1 MASSGS
7 QGYVTAD
14 VADEEG
20 LTKNVLSGTKF
31 RKALR
36 AGEDIPEWCIL
47 YVPPPPPPHHHC
59 HTLLFFNASPR
70 LRLSDKQRTLSVCHS
85 EPTLSIAASMGM
97 QWKIRSGGHEML
109 RREASSY
116 ALDQALH

>member
-1 MASSGS
+1 MEHFGMIRLL

-36 AGEDIPEWCIL
+36 AGEEIPDWCAFA
-47 YVPPPPPPHHHC
+47 PP
-59 HTLLFFNASPR
+59 
-70 LRLSDKQRTLSVCHS
+70 
-85 EPTLSIAASMGM
+85 
-97 QWKIRSGGHEML
+97 
-109 RREASSY
+109 
-116 ALDQALH
+116 QALAL